1 MKPLDALNQIAFR
14 LERNGADT
22 YKVRAFRGAARAIK
36 DMPDDEVEALA
47 QAGRLQSIEGVGKS
61 TAQVIAEALD
71 GKVPAYL
78 TKIDKE
84 LTKDD
89 LVSKAP
95 RPSCSSPSGATATPT
110 PTGLTAAAPS
120 SRWPRRPATWA
131 ASTSS

>member
-36 DMPDDEVEALA
+36 DVPDDDLEALA
-47 QAGRLQSIEGVGKS
+47 ESGRLQGIEGVGKS
-61 TAQVIAEALD
+61 TAQVIAEALE

-89 LVSKAP
+89 LVVEGAAAELLAFAP
-95 RPSCSSPSGATATPT
+95 RRLSFALRLVRRRQPHPRDGRSGP
-110 PTGLTAAAPS
+110 
-120 SRWPRRPATWA
+120 
-131 ASTSS
+131 